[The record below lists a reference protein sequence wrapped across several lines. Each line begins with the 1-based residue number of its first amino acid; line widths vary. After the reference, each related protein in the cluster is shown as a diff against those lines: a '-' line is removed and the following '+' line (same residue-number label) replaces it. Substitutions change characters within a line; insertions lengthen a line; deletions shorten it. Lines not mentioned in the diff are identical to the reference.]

1 MVRQAISLLLL
12 ASAAPALAQ
21 ATPASLKAEPA
32 ALQLFERDWVLMHWA
47 MKSFDMNRDMLLQP
61 DEASAAADKFRNL
74 ADTDRDGRVTT
85 QEYRT
90 ARETILLGG

>member
-1 MVRQAISLLLL
+1 MVLVLGIV
-12 ASAAPALAQ
+12 SAAAPSLAQ
-21 ATPASLKAEPA
+21 PTPASLKAEPA
-32 ALQLFERDWVLMHWA
+32 ALQLFERDWVLMQWA
-47 MKSFDMNRDMLLQP
+47 KKSFDMNRDMLLQP
-61 DEASAAADKFRNL
+61 DEASAAAEKFRSL